1 MTEKPLHAGDV
12 APETTVAEVRF
23 EHMREALGVGVDRPR
38 LSWTVVTT
46 ADGWRQAAYEI
57 EARGSD
63 GSIRGSSVRV
73 ESDQSVL
80 VPWPFE
86 PLSSRECVVVRVR
99 VWGEDGQ
106 VSEWSSPFSV
116 EAGLLSPGDWIARF
130 ITRDWDEDT
139 SGPQP
144 SPMLRHEFEVRA
156 GIESARLHVTAL
168 GVYEAQ
174 INGQVIGDHV
184 LAPGWTSYN
193 HRLRYQTFDVTPL
206 LREGRNAI
214 GAILG
219 DGWYRGRLGFNG
231 GRRNIYGDRLA
242 LLAQLAIHYTN
253 GTTDLVVT
261 DETWRATT
269 GPILA
274 SDLYDGETYDA
285 RLERPGWSSAEYD
298 DGGWSGVRLVARDLA
313 TLVAP
318 TGPPVRRI
326 EIKEPVAITSS
337 PSGRTI
343 VDFGQN
349 LVGRLRIT
357 VLGAAGDSVTLRH
370 AEVLENG
377 ELSTRPLRLA
387 KATDRYTLRGGE
399 AETWEPRF
407 TFHGFRY
414 AEVDG
419 WPGEP
424 QADAIVA
431 VVCHSDLST

>member
-144 SPMLRHEFEVRA
+144 SPMLCHEFEVRA

-206 LREGRNAI
+206 LREGHNAI

-419 WPGEP
+419 WPGEL